1 MAVSSRSNEVPRRV
15 LCTLVGS
22 LLVIAAC
29 SSPTRPTPP
38 PTVPPPVTPVPPRPP
53 LTIAC
58 PASVTVASTTGAAV
72 PVTFN
77 APATTGGVEPI
88 LVSCTRASGTAFA
101 VGAATVQCTA
111 TDAANAS
118 TSCAFTV
125 TVTPPIPQLSRT
137 RFLAFG
143 DSMTIGEVSLPTSVP
158 LSDGMPNFRLVVIP
172 TASYPTQL
180 LSQLRARYTGQ
191 TATLQVTNAGAP
203 GEWAE
208 DGAIRLPGVMS
219 NLRPEAVLLM
229 EGINELGALD
239 TPGVMR
245 AWRAIDLMAKEIR
258 GRGARAFLA
267 TLPPSRVTGAKALP
281 NSRIEALNALI
292 RTTAR
297 GEGAVLVDVY
307 AALSPDP
314 NRYIGVDGLHPSE
327 AGYQKIAETFFAAIR
342 ADLEIV
348 PR

>member
-1 MAVSSRSNEVPRRV
+1 MSVSSRSYRVPRRV
-15 LCTLVGS
+15 LCTMVAN
-22 LLVIAAC
+22 LLVVAAC

-38 PTVPPPVTPVPPRPP
+38 PSVTPPVTPVPPQPP
-53 LTIAC
+53 LAITC
-58 PASVTVASTTGAAV
+58 PASMTVASTTGAAV
-72 PVTFN
+72 PVPFN
-77 APATTGGVEPI
+77 APATTGGVSPI
-88 LVSCTRASGTAFA
+88 LVSCTPASGTAFA
-101 VGAATVQCTA
+101 VGAAAVRCTA
-111 TDAANAS
+111 TDGGNAS
-118 TSCAFTV
+118 TSCTFTV

-158 LSDGMPNFRLVVIP
+158 LDDGTPNVRLVVIP
-172 TASYPTQL
+172 AASYPTQL

-191 TATLQVTNAGAP
+191 TTALQVTNAGAP

-229 EGINELGALD
+229 EGSNELAALGV
-239 TPGVMR
+239 PGVMR

-267 TLPPSRVTGAKALP
+267 TVPPSRATGIRAIP
-281 NSRIEALNALI
+281 NSRIDSLNALI

-307 AALSPDP
+307 AALSADP
-314 NRYIGVDGLHPSE
+314 NRYIGVDGLHPTE

-342 ADLEIV
+342 AEFEIV